1 MKQRKRLIETRL
13 PLIDID
19 EEAAREKNGRAPTF
33 ELLFW
38 WTRKPLVVSR
48 AAVLASLLPE
58 DYSLEKFRMELG
70 FGRDKGA
77 FNYSP
82 NIKGLSKFIVKTSS
96 SMKIKLLDPMAGG
109 GSIPFEALRCGVD
122 AVAVE
127 YNPVAYI
134 ILKATLEYP
143 KKYGPQLAEDVE
155 TWGKE
160 VLRRAQEEIGHLYPR
175 HGKKQVS
182 HYIWCWTAKC
192 QRCHQENPLMSQW
205 WLVKTKRT
213 KIGLKPVIKEN
224 RDFDI
229 DFTKSPPKAKLSRGQ
244 TTCLRCGA
252 PITNELVR
260 REVAS
265 GKRRLICVVVS
276 DKDGKKYEKPTQLD
290 FHGIEEA
297 NKFLKKHWKEFEE
310 MGLIPSDEVPGY
322 DTRSIWCVPYGIDK
336 WHKLYSTRQL
346 VTMITLAKHIRKI
359 GKEIESRN
367 GKEYAKVIVTYL
379 AITLCQ
385 HARFNS
391 LPTRWVRTREVMGK
405 VFDFRGIS
413 LTWDHAE
420 VNTFANGSGTW
431 KRNLSGVTSA
441 IKFASKALDKSADL
455 GLHLGSALKLPIQEK
470 FDLIVTDPPYL
481 DDVPYGELSEFYH
494 VWLWRLL
501 HDYDSELPGP
511 KVPVDE
517 ELDHNPGRH
526 GSEDLSREFYVNGL
540 TESLREMKN
549 ALVNNGLL
557 VLFFAHSKLEAWKIL
572 ISSLIDAGFRV
583 TMAWPVRTES
593 PTSVVQRGKASI
605 QSSILVAARKR
616 EGEGTAFLE
625 DLRDEVAS
633 HVMKS
638 LSEIS
643 DLALTG
649 ADLIVAGLGKAL
661 EVATS
666 YSKLKSYSG
675 NATLES
681 LLEVVSEAVY
691 SYSVE
696 RLVKRPL
703 AALDPQTAFY
713 VFVKCGYGGL
723 IPPDDALMICKGAG
737 VELRA
742 LQHDKIIDKKKIGT
756 RTILATLNAY
766 ERNLDPEKP
775 PRTPSIVDQLHLLE
789 LAVQKY
795 GKKGFNKLVSS
806 PTFRAGDVRAV
817 AEGLYNGLLRIRKDD
832 PEIELLR
839 PIIDLFKAGAPS
851 PSQDTIDKYFT
862 KNE

>member
-1 MKQRKRLIETRL
+1 MKERLIETRL
-13 PLIDID
+13 PLVDID
-19 EEAAREKNGRAPTF
+19 EEAGREKNGRPPTF

-58 DYSLEKFRMELG
+58 DYSLENFRMELG

-77 FNYSP
+77 FNYPP
-82 NIKGLSKFIVKTSS
+82 NIKGLSKSFVRISTAK
-96 SMKIKLLDPMAGG
+96 KQKLLDPMAGG

-155 TWGKE
+155 AWGKE
-160 VLRRAQEEIGHLYPR
+160 VLRRAGEEIGHLYPR
-175 HGKKQVS
+175 HNKRQVS
-182 HYIWCWTAKC
+182 HYIWCWVAEC
-192 QRCHQENPLMSQW
+192 QRCGQKNPLVSQW
-205 WLVKTKRT
+205 WLVRKDRRKL
-213 KIGLKPVIKEN
+213 GLKPVIKEN
-224 RDFDI
+224 KDFDI
-229 DFTKSPPKAKLSRGQ
+229 EFTNNPPKGTMSRGQ
-244 TTCLRCGA
+244 STCFKCGA
-252 PITNELVR
+252 PITNERIKREISAGR
-260 REVAS
+260 R
-265 GKRRLICVVVS
+265 KLLCVVVVH
-276 DKDGKKYEKPTQLD
+276 KTGKKYEKPAQSD
-290 FHGIEEA
+290 FDVLEEA
-297 NKFLKKHWKEFEE
+297 EQVLRDKWKEFEAA
-310 MGLIPSDEVPGY
+310 GLIPIDEIPKY
-322 DTRSIWCVPYGIDK
+322 DTRSIWCVLYGFDK
-336 WHKLYSTRQL
+336 WHKLYSPRQL
-346 VTMITLAKHIRKI
+346 LAMLTLAKHIEIVGQEIERQK
-359 GKEIESRN
+359 GKEF
-367 GKEYAKVIVTYL
+367 AKVIATYL
-379 AITLCQ
+379 AFALCK
-385 HARFNS
+385 HAERNA
-391 LPTRWVRTREVMGK
+391 LPTRWQPQGEKIGN
-405 VFDFRGIS
+405 VFAFRGIPI
-413 LTWDHAE
+413 TWNHTE
-420 VNTFANGSGTW
+420 VNPFSKIGSGTW
-431 KRNLSGVTSA
+431 KLNLPSVVSA
-441 IKFASKALDKSADL
+441 IKFATESLDKGGDVNV
-455 GLHLGSALKLPIQEK
+455 HLASALNLPFGDRE
-470 FDLIVTDPPYL
+470 FDVVVTDPPYL

-494 VWLWRLL
+494 SWLWRIL
-501 HDYDSELPGP
+501 HTYYPELPGP

-517 ELDHNPGRH
+517 ELDHSPGRH
-526 GSEDLSREFYVNGL
+526 GTADLSKQFYINGL
-540 TESLREMKN
+540 TEAFHEMN
-549 ALVNNGLL
+549 RVLTDSGLL

-616 EGEGTAFLE
+616 KGEGTAFLE

-638 LSEIS
+638 LAEIS

-666 YSKLKSYSG
+666 YAKLKSYSG

-696 RLVKRPL
+696 RLMKRPL

-742 LQHDKIIDKKKIGT
+742 LQHDKVIDKKKIGT

-766 ERNLDPEKP
+766 ERGLDLEKP
-775 PRTPSIVDQLHLLE
+775 PHTPTILDQLHLLE
-789 LAVQKY
+789 LAVQKH
-795 GKKGFNKLVSS
+795 GKKGFDRLVSS

-817 AEGLYNGLLRIRKDD
+817 AEGLYNSLLLIKKNDL
-832 PEIELLR
+832 EIELLR
-839 PIIDLFKAGAPS
+839 PIIDLFKTGAPT
-851 PSQDTIDKYFT
+851 PSQGTIDKYFT
-862 KNE
+862 ETK